1 MLSYVLICYHML
13 SLLSLLFIHQLYAS
27 YVRMI
32 KQQVLQGDI
41 ENICIRL
48 APARMWTWLANSKT
62 ATEHIVHLETFSPF
76 QSISV
81 SAPSERKGSMSFS
94 VATVPCKQLL
104 PGKTSTSFAGVTKR
118 KPKCRSSVILGG
130 SLCLCISLH
139 LSACTYHPL

>member
-1 MLSYVLICYHML
+1 MLSYVIICYHV
-13 SLLSLLFIHQLYAS
+13 SLFFFIHQLYAS

-32 KQQVLQGDI
+32 KQQVQQGDI
-41 ENICIRL
+41 ENTRIRL

-104 PGKTSTSFAGVTKR
+104 PGKTEYNAMSADIHLLR
-118 KPKCRSSVILGG
+118 GG
-130 SLCLCISLH
+130 NEAQTEMS
-139 LSACTYHPL
+139 

>member
-1 MLSYVLICYHML
+1 ML

-104 PGKTSTSFAGVTKR
+104 PGKTEYNAMSADIHLLR
-118 KPKCRSSVILGG
+118 GG
-130 SLCLCISLH
+130 NEAQTEMS
-139 LSACTYHPL
+139 